1 MFGKEKVGIYKY
13 RIYFNTNQ
21 KKYFLKVFRCVG
33 FLYNIVLKRQDRFL
47 LKKISKILLLVQ
59 ININKSFYC

>member
-1 MFGKEKVGIYKY
+1 MYKY

-33 FLYNIVLKRQDRFL
+33 FLYNTVLKRQDRFL
-47 LKKISKILLLVQ
+47 LKK
-59 ININKSFYC
+59 NKQNLITCSNKYK

>member
-1 MFGKEKVGIYKY
+1 M
-13 RIYFNTNQ
+13 YFNTNQ

>member
-1 MFGKEKVGIYKY
+1 MYKY

-33 FLYNIVLKRQDRFL
+33 FLYNTVLKWQDRFL

>member
-1 MFGKEKVGIYKY
+1 M
-13 RIYFNTNQ
+13 
-21 KKYFLKVFRCVG
+21 LKW
-33 FLYNIVLKRQDRFL
+33 QDRFL